1 MLIISLCPSKI
12 KEDFMKELSTYNRA
26 AGYLNRI
33 FDLMNQE
40 FFENTLSRPT
50 LTIQST
56 PRA

>member
-26 AGYLNRI
+26 AGYLNRL

-40 FFENTLSRPT
+40 FFESVLYFQKDYGLLRSC
-50 LTIQST
+50 
-56 PRA
+56 